1 MLGSESWEIRSNYCF
16 SSRGGMHEKNS
27 LYWRHS
33 GKSVSLIGSNAP
45 TVFNEKDL
53 LPGWCFQEHIENDLC
68 VSDRVPAFKLLSPLS
83 MGKREARITAA
94 RRKRRLEEVGVM
106 EQSASTLGTLKVVV
120 VEDDATVRLFL
131 KDTLEKLGH
140 QVIGEAA
147 TGTDMVRTVLEL
159 EPDVVVFDI
168 HLPRLNGLD
177 ALRQIYQERVVAA
190 VAITADRDKELV
202 RRALEEHVLAYLVK
216 PVEEHQLGPALMI
229 ARAQFAEL
237 RELSQENASLRQAL
251 QNRKIIERA
260 KGVLMKRYR
269 WTEAEAFRRLQ
280 RGAMNRRTT
289 MVELAQNV
297 LNGIEMNL

>member
-1 MLGSESWEIRSNYCF
+1 MDQTASMF
-16 SSRGGMHEKNS
+16 S
-27 LYWRHS
+27 
-33 GKSVSLIGSNAP
+33 P
-45 TVFNEKDL
+45 
-53 LPGWCFQEHIENDLC
+53 
-68 VSDRVPAFKLLSPLS
+68 
-83 MGKREARITAA
+83 
-94 RRKRRLEEVGVM
+94 
-106 EQSASTLGTLKVVV
+106 LKVVV

-131 KDTLEKLGH
+131 RETLEKLGH
-140 QVIGEAA
+140 EVIGEAA
-147 TGTDMVRTVLEL
+147 TGTDMVRTVLEM

-190 VAITADRDKELV
+190 VAITADRDQDLV

-216 PVEEHQLGPALMI
+216 PVEAHQLAPALMI

-237 RELSQENASLRQAL
+237 RELSEENASLRQAL

-297 LNGIEMNL
+297 LNGIEVHL